1 MNWKQFAYLL
11 LETLENLAR
20 LIKPLQLRGDIALPV
35 SLQVFTDAQESIYKV
50 ESLLFH

>member
-1 MNWKQFAYLL
+1 MNWKQFAYLF

-20 LIKPLQLRGDIALPV
+20 LIKSLQLRGNIALPV
-35 SLQVFTDAQESIYKV
+35 SLQVFTDVQQSSHKV